1 MMELI
6 KFSCIDGGTCHHQCN
21 SNNKKDCF
29 RINNNCSPLSLS
41 NLDDNWNEKTI
52 LKTLTED
59 ENWKPI
65 RDII

>member
-1 MMELI
+1 MELI
-6 KFSCIDGGTCHHQCN
+6 KFNCIDDGTCHHQCN
-21 SNNKKDCF
+21 SNSKKDCF
-29 RINNNCSPLSLS
+29 RINNNCSALSLS
-41 NLDDNWNEKTI
+41 NLDNDRNEKTI